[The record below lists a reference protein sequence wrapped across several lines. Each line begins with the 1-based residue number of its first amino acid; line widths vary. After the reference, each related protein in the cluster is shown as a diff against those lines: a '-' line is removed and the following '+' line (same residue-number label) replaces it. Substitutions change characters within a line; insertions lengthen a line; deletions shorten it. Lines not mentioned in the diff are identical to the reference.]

1 MSNNQPEQNK
11 EQEKAPIGKR
21 YIYEPVKSAR
31 AVWAAVFTWLAC
43 SFLFPIYQIGW
54 LIATVAITVTVALI
68 VKKTTKPETRRI
80 EVPFSSG
87 NPEVDDAV
95 KEFDRVAGIVESGRA
110 AVAGKYPKT
119 AVSMGNIVSL
129 LGKIA
134 EDIAE
139 DPADLKRCRRF
150 MNYYLPITAKLSE
163 KYVSIADKDNVA
175 NVVETR
181 ESIECAFVQIEAALK
196 KQYDALFADD
206 ALDITTDV
214 AVLDTM
220 LKKDGLKSDMNNEN

>member
-1 MSNNQPEQNK
+1 MSKQIQ
-11 EQEKAPIGKR
+11 EQEPDRAPIGKR
-21 YIYEPVKSAR
+21 YKYIPIKSAR
-31 AVWAAVFTWLAC
+31 AIWASVFTWLAC
-43 SFLFPIYQIGW
+43 ALIFPLYRIGW
-54 LIATVAITVTVALI
+54 LIASAVITLTVGLI

-95 KEFDRVAGIVESGRA
+95 REFDRVAAVVESDRA
-110 AVAGKYPKT
+110 AIADKYPST
-119 AVSMGNIVSL
+119 AAHMGEIVSL

-134 EDIAE
+134 EDVAE
-139 DPADLKRCRRF
+139 DPSDLKRCRRF
-150 MNYYLPITAKLSE
+150 MNYYLPITVKLSD
-163 KYVSIADKDNVA
+163 KYASIATKDNVA

-181 ESIECAFVQIEAALK
+181 ESIDTAFVQIESALR

-220 LKKDGLKSDMNNEN
+220 LKKDGLQSDLVDKD